1 MDRTQ
6 LRCLL
11 NSGPSRVFD
20 VRKLHHEQQL
30 EPIFKIGK
38 LNGVILLKQSVCDEV
53 ADRDSLPPI
62 PTKVYLPFDR
72 RRPEDGGESFIF
84 TPSSM
89 RSAMINLLGER
100 TLNHEELTADTTLLT
115 VLGQIP
121 TFSPYLVRDVLER
134 ANLRIPE
141 GYFAMPDREAA
152 MIKQRMRA
160 RLRPLVATACGGGSK
175 AISETSIERLV
186 QMLWELKDMD
196 GLAPLVAAFK
206 IAPQQAPEIF
216 YAWLGIAFFENEYLK
231 LQPRLKRLASWMSSR
246 ANLREALPRDLL
258 DHYQHTVGRARKL
271 LQSHWKRALAILQD
285 YTSTYEEL
293 VGATSNVARFLEFLR
308 HSKAHFWT
316 LGECLGCLEQSVEI
330 WEQFCTPVNF
340 AALPYE
346 RANEL
351 FNILNLI
358 NASAG
363 EKGVELAPA
372 DSRVAL

>member
-38 LNGVILLKQSVCDEV
+38 LNNAILLKQSECDGLANRETM
-53 ADRDSLPPI
+53 PPI
-62 PTKVYLPFDR
+62 LTKIFLPYDR
-72 RRPEDGGESFIF
+72 HRPEDGGESFIF
-84 TPSSM
+84 TPSGM
-89 RSAMINLLGER
+89 RGAMIKLFGER
-100 TLNHEELTADTTLLT
+100 NIKHEELAADTELITIFDR
-115 VLGQIP
+115 VP
-121 TFSPYLVRDVLER
+121 SFSPYLIRDVLER

-160 RLRPLVATACGGGSK
+160 RLRPLVASAFGSGNK
-175 AISETSIERLV
+175 AISETSMERLV

-206 IAPQQAPEIF
+206 MAPERAPEIF
-216 YAWLGIAFFENEYLK
+216 YSWLGIAFFENEYLK
-231 LQPRLKRLASWMSSR
+231 LQPRLKGLAGWMGSR
-246 ANLREALPRDLL
+246 TTLREALPRELL
-258 DHYQHTVGRARKL
+258 DHYQHSVARARKL
-271 LQSHWKRALAILQD
+271 LQSHWKRSLSILQE

-293 VGATSNVARFLEFLR
+293 VGAATAARFIEFLR
-308 HSKAHFWT
+308 HSRAHFWA
-316 LGECLGCLEQSVEI
+316 LGGCLGCLEQSVEI
-330 WEQFCTPVNF
+330 WEQFCSPVNF
-340 AALPYE
+340 GALPYE

-351 FNILNLI
+351 FNTLNLI

-363 EKGVELAPA
+363 EKGAELTPA
-372 DSRVAL
+372 AARAAN